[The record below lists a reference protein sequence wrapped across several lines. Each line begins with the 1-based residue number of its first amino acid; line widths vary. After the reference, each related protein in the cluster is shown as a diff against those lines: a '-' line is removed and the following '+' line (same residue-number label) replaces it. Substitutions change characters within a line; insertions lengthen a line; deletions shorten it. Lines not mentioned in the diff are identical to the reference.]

1 MSIHDAKI
9 LKAAMQIVEESD
21 NWGEATIELNGYH
34 INLGDGFDQN
44 MLEVLA
50 HHKPTLSKLDDLA
63 SLLSGILENLR
74 EKPPMTDAQAL
85 LEIEEAKRILDKHHD
100 SGFLIGVWHEQLDGI
115 CYRYAVGRYAEL
127 AQRDLED
134 EAA

>member
-50 HHKPTLSKLDDLA
+50 QHKPTLEKLDNLA
-63 SLLSGILENLR
+63 SLL
-74 EKPPMTDAQAL
+74 
-85 LEIEEAKRILDKHHD
+85 
-100 SGFLIGVWHEQLDGI
+100 W
-115 CYRYAVGRYAEL
+115 RYSFVRHKAVL
-127 AQRDLED
+127 NP
-134 EAA
+134 